1 MSNILVVDD
10 DPIFAKAARL
20 AFTRAGHEVAV
31 TDSGTEALSA
41 VVREKVDLIVLDLC
55 MPKMDG
61 AIVLE
66 VLRSYQRWRD
76 TPVIIV
82 TANMESEQFERV
94 KALGVEFAF
103 DKTKFDFDDLVDCA
117 ERLLRGGKCSG
128 GVVRKKEGA
137 TEAHLPLRGNPE
149 DTEGRKD

>member
-10 DPIFAKAARL
+10 DPTFAKAARL
-20 AFTRAGHEVAV
+20 AITRAGHEVLV
-31 TDSGTEALSA
+31 TDSGSEALLA

-82 TANMESEQFERV
+82 TANTDSEQFARV
-94 KALGVEFAF
+94 KELGVEHAF
-103 DKTKFDFDDLVDCA
+103 DKTKFDFADLV
-117 ERLLRGGKCSG
+117 K
-128 GVVRKKEGA
+128 
-137 TEAHLPLRGNPE
+137 
-149 DTEGRKD
+149 

>member
-31 TDSGTEALSA
+31 TDSGSEALSA

-66 VLRSYQRWRD
+66 VLRSYQRWRE

-82 TANMESEQFERV
+82 TANMESEQFARV
-94 KALGVEFAF
+94 KSLGVECAF
-103 DKTKFDFDDLVDCA
+103 DKTQFDFGDLVQCA
-117 ERLLRGGKCSG
+117 EGLLRGEKCPG
-128 GVVRKKEGA
+128 GVMKRQGA
-137 TEAHLPLRGNPE
+137 TEDTE
-149 DTEGRKD
+149 DTEERKKKD